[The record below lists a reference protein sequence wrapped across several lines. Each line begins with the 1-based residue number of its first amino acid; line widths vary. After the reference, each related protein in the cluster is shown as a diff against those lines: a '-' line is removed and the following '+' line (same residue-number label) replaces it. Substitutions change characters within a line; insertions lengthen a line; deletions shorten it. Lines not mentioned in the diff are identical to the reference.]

1 MTLPRKFKQI
11 LVNFSHRWR
20 VRDRLI
26 LSGLFALI
34 SSFLLPTWS
43 SLSTRILFIWDAGMF
58 CFLVL
63 TWILMLQAVPKT
75 MRRNAQSQEVGRLV
89 ILGLIIAA
97 ACASI
102 LAIADLP
109 AGSDAIVEVTGLVGT
124 LAISSFVTV

>member
-63 TWILMLQAVPKT
+63 TWILMLQAVPQ
-75 MRRNAQSQEVGRLV
+75 N
-89 ILGLIIAA
+89 
-97 ACASI
+97 
-102 LAIADLP
+102 
-109 AGSDAIVEVTGLVGT
+109 DAP
-124 LAISSFVTV
+124 

>member
-1 MTLPRKFKQI
+1 
-11 LVNFSHRWR
+11 
-20 VRDRLI
+20 
-26 LSGLFALI
+26 
-34 SSFLLPTWS
+34 
-43 SLSTRILFIWDAGMF
+43 
-58 CFLVL
+58 
-63 TWILMLQAVPKT
+63 